1 MIVVD
6 DVHWA
11 DPGTRELAEALLEL
25 SDRAPL
31 LLAAALRPDP
41 MSEGWKLRMRVLT
54 EYAHRAVEL
63 PLGPLSEDAAS
74 QLVDALLP
82 GGMVD
87 MATKREIVSRAEG
100 NPLYVEELLRAVVE
114 FGGGDR
120 RRTWTLTTSPAEA
133 LPPAVESLLVAR
145 IDRLPPGARRLAQIA
160 SVIGRSFPVRVL
172 QKVASV
178 DDVSADLSLLLRA
191 EIIRE
196 VRRYPELECT
206 FRHGLLQE
214 AALSTLTQNRRRVL
228 YGEVAKVYEELFA
241 DSVEERLELL
251 AFYYYRSNEPE
262 KALEYLWK
270 AAGKAFELHANAHA
284 EELLNRSKKVA
295 TKLGDKGAERMID
308 ERLAQLG

>member
-1 MIVVD
+1 M
-6 DVHWA
+6 
-11 DPGTRELAEALLEL
+11 
-25 SDRAPL
+25 
-31 LLAAALRPDP
+31 
-41 MSEGWKLRMRVLT
+41 
-54 EYAHRAVEL
+54 
-63 PLGPLSEDAAS
+63 
-74 QLVDALLP
+74 
-82 GGMVD
+82 
-87 MATKREIVSRAEG
+87 
-100 NPLYVEELLRAVVE
+100 
-114 FGGGDR
+114 
-120 RRTWTLTTSPAEA
+120 
-133 LPPAVESLLVAR
+133 
-145 IDRLPPGARRLAQIA
+145 
-160 SVIGRSFPVRVL
+160 IGRSFPVRVL